1 MAGKATKLDGT
12 GELAVYV
19 DATGEKL
26 RIGAQSRRSF
36 GPKEALEPMSKGDRR
51 RVRKA
56 LHRQGF
62 AGLSKASL

>member
-1 MAGKATKLDGT
+1 MAGKATRLEGT
-12 GELAVYV
+12 GDLAVYV

-26 RIGAQSRRSF
+26 RVGAQSRKSLDPR
-36 GPKEALEPMSKGDRR
+36 EALVPMSKGERR

-62 AGLSKASL
+62 ARLSKASL